1 MKTSL
6 QTTSRSEAGAL
17 ARWTAS
23 WFGCGYAP
31 KAPGTVGSAAAV
43 VLAWLLV
50 RYAGWQA
57 WHFGILAVAW
67 LPPAVW
73 AAGRMARASGLRD
86 PGVVVIDEVVGQW
99 VALAG
104 AACLEGW
111 VWPVAFL
118 LFRIFDI
125 VKPVPVRQAEKL
137 PGGTGI
143 VADDVLAG
151 LYVALVLRLAGCLN
165 FY

>member
-1 MKTSL
+1 MKATL
-6 QTTSRSEAGAL
+6 PTTSGIEAGAL

-23 WFGCGYAP
+23 WLGCGYAP
-31 KAPGTVGSAAAV
+31 KAPGTVGSAAALLIAW
-43 VLAWLLV
+43 VLA

-57 WHFGILAVAW
+57 WQFGILAVAC

-73 AAGRMARASGLRD
+73 AAGRVARASGLRD
-86 PGVVVIDEVVGQW
+86 PSVVVIDEVVGQW

-104 AACLEGW
+104 AVRLESW
-111 VWPVAFL
+111 VWPAAFL

-125 VKPVPVRQAEKL
+125 VKPVPVRQAERL

-151 LYVALVLRLAGCLN
+151 LYVALVLRLAGCFN